1 MRIIFYSIIFLFL
14 IVGCQ
19 QQEQHPNKELE
30 KEKVLIYIVRPDQS
44 PVQDFTITL
53 SETGESAP
61 NIRMILTLTDVDGK
75 TEANLKVGVTYEAYL
90 VKDDDTTQYE
100 EFTVSDKVE
109 ENEFIFVL
117 ED

>member
-19 QQEQHPNKELE
+19 QQEQQPNKESK
-30 KEKVLIYIVRPDQS
+30 KEKVLIYVVQPDQT

-53 SETGESAP
+53 SETGESA
-61 NIRMILTLTDVDGK
+61 TDIGMELPPTNAEGK
-75 TEANLKVGVTYEAYL
+75 TEATLKVGTTYEAYL
-90 VKDDDTTQYE
+90 VIDDNTTQYE
-100 EFTVSDKVE
+100 EFTVSESEKD
-109 ENEFIFVL
+109 NEFTFTL